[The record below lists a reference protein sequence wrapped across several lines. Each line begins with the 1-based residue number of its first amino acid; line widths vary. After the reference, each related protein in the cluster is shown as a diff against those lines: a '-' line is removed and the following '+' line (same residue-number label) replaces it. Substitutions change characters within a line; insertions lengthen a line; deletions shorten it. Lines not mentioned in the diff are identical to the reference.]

1 MNMNKIGVLAT
12 ILVALVLVNVPLRA
26 QERVVKVDFE
36 TNSFVNNPSVP
47 TDRPFTV
54 RGEMGKGVQYVDVTI
69 RHAGSKWDLHRYS
82 WNRVPTNKSKTF
94 NVVVPPVLETNSKY
108 DFQVI
113 TYVRL
118 SFNQKRKL
126 VENLRS
132 LIAFYLNGNFDYNG
146 INVSI
151 RKPKKVYQGL
161 QNLLQEA
168 LRFHRSKNG
177 VKSVAPSPLVLAE
190 LENQK
195 LSLKGSRNIERD
207 DVANELIA
215 QKVNRITDMIIGEVM
230 PFINSDLVQRYREA
244 NITSVPT
251 DRQGFTLPVNFGV
264 YAWNQSVRINNETKF
279 NNIDFSLGAGF
290 TIPFMS
296 KSKYSQKSKFL
307 DSFGLSMGVLFSPL
321 KDIEGLE
328 YVTPGINIPVYTALG
343 FRLFKVVRFNA
354 GVLIVGEKG
363 TNKFNGLTV
372 TPTVGLALELDLWLG
387 IKK

>member
-1 MNMNKIGVLAT
+1 MNKIGVLAT
-12 ILVALVLVNVPLRA
+12 ILVALVLASVPLRA

-36 TNSFVNNPSVP
+36 TNSFVNNPTVP
-47 TDRPFTV
+47 TDRSFTV
-54 RGEMGKGVQYVDVTI
+54 RGKMGKGVEYVDVTI
-69 RHAGSKWDLHRYS
+69 RHAGSEWDLHQYS
-82 WNRVPTNKSKTF
+82 WNRVPANKSRVF
-94 NVVVPPVLETNSKY
+94 NVVVPPVLEANSKY

-118 SFNQKRKL
+118 NFNQKRKL

-132 LIAFYLNGNFDYNG
+132 RIAFYLNSNFDYDG
-146 INVSI
+146 ISVSI
-151 RKPKKVYQGL
+151 RKPKKVYDGL
-161 QNLLQEA
+161 QILLKEA

-177 VKSVAPSPLVLAE
+177 VKNVAPSQMVLAE
-190 LENQK
+190 LENQR

-215 QKVNRITDMIIGEVM
+215 QKVNLITDMVIGEVM

-244 NITSVPT
+244 NITSVAT
-251 DRQGFTLPVNFGV
+251 DRQGFTLPVNLGV
-264 YAWNQSVRINNETKF
+264 YAWNQSVKINSETQF
-279 NNIDFSLGAGF
+279 NNIDFSIGAGF

-296 KSKYSQKSKFL
+296 KSKYSKKSKLL
-307 DSFGLSMGVLFSPL
+307 DSFGLSMGVLFAPI
-321 KDIEGLE
+321 KDMYGLE

-343 FRLFKVVRFNA
+343 FRLFKMVRFNA